1 MSYPIDYTVYNQSF
15 NMQNTSIFKELF
27 VLQTDFEFYY
37 LFKIK
42 FKHRWKIFI
51 YILLM
56 IYAISCD
63 KIITCNNF
71 FS

>member
-42 FKHRWKIFI
+42 FKHR
-51 YILLM
+51 
-56 IYAISCD
+56 
-63 KIITCNNF
+63 
-71 FS
+71 